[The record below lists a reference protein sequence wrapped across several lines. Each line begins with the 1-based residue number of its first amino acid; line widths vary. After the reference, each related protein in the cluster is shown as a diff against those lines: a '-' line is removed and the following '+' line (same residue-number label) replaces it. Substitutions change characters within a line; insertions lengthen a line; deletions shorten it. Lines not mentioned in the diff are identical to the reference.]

1 MQDGGGNILRNR
13 GCSRL
18 MIALVIAVVGIIAY
32 MSRTEVNPVTGE
44 KQHVALSVDQEKV
57 LGLEAAPEM
66 ASKMGGEVDP
76 SDPESAHGPGGRPA
90 RRREEQRRLEPLRR
104 ELPVSSSGGSRDH
117 QCLRPARRADLHHAR
132 SLRQAAGRGGAR
144 RGARPRGRPRH
155 PSPFRRAD
163 GEGPAR
169 RRSFL
174 RPSAS
179 RRPTAPT
186 AGSTPRWSP
195 PW

>member
-1 MQDGGGNILRNR
+1 MQDGGGNLLRNR

-76 SDPESAHGPGGRPA
+76 SNPKA
-90 RRREEQRRLEPLRR
+90 RMVQEVGQRVVAKSNAASSPYAGNFQF
-104 ELPVSSSGGSRDH
+104 PSSGGSRDH

-132 SLRQAAGRGGAR
+132 SLRQAAG
-144 RGARPRGRPRH
+144 
-155 PSPFRRAD
+155 
-163 GEGPAR
+163 
-169 RRSFL
+169 
-174 RPSAS
+174 
-179 RRPTAPT
+179 
-186 AGSTPRWSP
+186 
-195 PW
+195 